1 MSNQKN
7 TTENLTKNKAIKLFT
22 YLESV
27 LQLDDKVD
35 RDFKKVLYENS
46 VWWRSD
52 FPSIDNLKVRSFSSD
67 SEDEDGAVAWLR
79 VEKKKIPKPPVLPKI
94 LTEWVSEESLKNPQ
108 NSLFALDKISR
119 KVNFSDDKERE
130 DEFKKFCKSY
140 RDGDE
145 IPEALLDWVTIN
157 LKNGPEKIDTNYV
170 DDYFSD
176 HQELGELLNKYKDNE
191 WNDWA
196 KDVLEIYKANTLYDQ
211 LYALRLSLKNQGDNY
226 ELLWGHGILSWDH
239 PTGGEILWPTF
250 LSPVVIEFN
259 AINSVIEIHPDPL
272 YKSFV
277 ELSPLHELDHPAE
290 VELITWADKIN
301 TDPFDFW
308 NYEQIKRESKW
319 LISNLSP
326 DCEDL
331 FDKDFYV
338 KQKTTENPTFWNSQT
353 IFARK
358 RSNSL
363 WAKYAGLIR
372 RDIEQN
378 DAEPTDFIADLVG
391 EYNKSDINKE
401 LENFEEGNVDEIDA
415 PLKDGELYFP
425 LPWNEEQ
432 KNIAERI
439 EASYGV
445 VVKGPPGTGKSHT
458 IANLVSRFL
467 AQGKTVLVTSQT
479 SKALEVLRE
488 KLPESIQ
495 SLAVSQL
502 GQNAKTDQVL
512 QTSISEISANLNEKD
527 KFNKKV
533 EDGIRFELD
542 ELRKKKSALASR
554 IRDYIL
560 IDSTASIEIDGKVIQ
575 PIEAARTI
583 NENEESGALNWFE
596 DDVPYD
602 LEINFSETDL
612 KEFYENTFELGKEC
626 SDLWRYALPNI
637 DILPKTDLVVEAFKS
652 YKILESKNK
661 KSKGFFDEDIKFNQ
675 DELRRLCEVAENAI
689 KVLEIC
695 DLEYEK
701 HVFKS
706 CYESA
711 GQRTKWLTIINRAK
725 EKLNIIQ
732 EADLKLIGI
741 QIDGANETSHDDNL
755 AAISELVKAT
765 ENNKK
770 ITTLKRLLLSQK
782 AKNILDS
789 YKVND
794 CTPDSFIHIEYL
806 KYSFLK
812 QKARHDIDIIISQE
826 LAKFTDEEIVSF
838 SNLSVLQ
845 LENFIKN
852 LEIIVGFY
860 DQTQTLIKFT
870 QEYKTVSHFDV
881 TSIENIRDLQ
891 GIINS
896 YLTRFELN
904 NLDDLFGQWIKNLDS
919 EDGIRHPVV
928 DQLLQAV
935 ENKDGDS
942 WSNSFEV
949 LLSLK
954 EKQRLSEKAKEIKSK
969 LSVMAPLLGKK
980 IEETA
985 LAKKKF
991 AIPNNLNL
999 AWRVQRYKSWL
1010 DNIHG
1015 RTNIQELQS
1024 QHEIFIKQE
1033 QDLNAQLVS
1042 VLAWQRQIARVTD
1055 AQKQALMAWALYMK
1069 KVGKMQGKYWRK
1081 HLKDAQDALFVAKDA
1096 VPVWIMPLSRVVQ
1109 MFPNPKAGM
1118 FDVVIFDEASQCDI
1132 KGITVGYLGK
1142 KLLVVGDPDQ
1152 ISPAG
1157 MFQNM
1162 EKVFD
1167 LVARYLSDIPEKGSF
1182 ATTSSLFDIA
1192 HVRLPNSVML
1202 LEHFRCVPEII
1213 AFSKHY
1219 IYENKIKPLRYPQ
1232 PKGLLSPALVP
1243 VYVENGYQNKNN
1255 KVNIPEA
1262 EAILKKLQECLADP
1276 KYDKRPN
1283 GELCTFGIISLLAE
1297 DQAKYIKDLV
1307 LKNIDQKIIEDR
1319 RIDVGDA
1326 YTFQGDERDVM
1337 FLSMVK
1343 ALDSDKLDDTVR
1355 ALADEN
1361 TKRRFNVAASRAR
1374 DQMFLFHSIPLS
1386 SFTNQED
1393 WRWRLL
1399 NWFYNPQT
1407 ETLKAGLDSL
1417 EKEVEAGRASPFSY
1431 AVGKAIIERGYQV
1444 IPEFPVIGYRI
1455 DLVIQGENARLAVEC
1470 DGDQYH
1476 TLERWDNDQVR
1487 EAQLRRAGWEFWR
1500 VTGSSYYRHKE
1511 QALESLWEKL
1521 DKMGI
1526 KPMI

>member
-1 MSNQKN
+1 MSNGKNQK
-7 TTENLTKNKAIKLFT
+7 ENPTINKAIKLFT
-22 YLESV
+22 YLENV

-35 RDFKKVLYENS
+35 RNFKETLYENS
-46 VWWRSD
+46 IWWRSD
-52 FPSIDNLKVRSFSSD
+52 FPNINNLKIKQFSSE
-67 SEDEDGAVAWLR
+67 EDDGDTVWLR
-79 VEKKKIPKPPVLPKI
+79 VEKKKISKPPQLPKI
-94 LTEWVSEESLKNPQ
+94 LNEWISEENLNNPQ
-108 NSLFALDKISR
+108 SSLLALEKISR
-119 KVNFSDDKERE
+119 KINFNESKERE
-130 DEFKKFCKSY
+130 NDFKQFSKNFKEGNEVPKS
-140 RDGDE
+140 
-145 IPEALLDWVTIN
+145 LFSWVTIN
-157 LKNGPEKIDTNYV
+157 PKTGPEKVDFSYID
-170 DDYFSD
+170 DFFSD
-176 HQELGELLNKYKDNE
+176 HSELCDLLDKYKNNE
-191 WNDWA
+191 WNTWA
-196 KDVLEIYKANTLYDQ
+196 ENVLEIYKANTLYDQ

-226 ELLWGHGILSWDH
+226 ELLWGHGILSWKH
-239 PTGGEILWPTF
+239 PVGGDIFWPTF
-250 LSPVVIEFN
+250 LSPVAIEFN
-259 AINSVIEIHPDPL
+259 AVNSVIEIHPDPL
-272 YKSFV
+272 YKSFI

-290 VELITWADKIN
+290 VEIISWADKTN
-301 TDPFDFW
+301 ADPFDFW
-308 NYEQIKRESKW
+308 NYEQLKRESKW
-319 LISNLSP
+319 LISNLSA
-326 DCEDL
+326 DCDDS
-331 FDKDFYV
+331 FDKDFDV
-338 KQKTTENPTFWNSQT
+338 KPEVGPNPTFWNSQM

-378 DAEPTDFIADLVG
+378 NVEPTDFIADLIG
-391 EYNKSDINKE
+391 EYNKDKKDG
-401 LENFEEGNVDEIDA
+401 LEDFSNDKKDGVDSSLA
-415 PLKDGELYFP
+415 DGELYFP

-439 EASYGV
+439 ENSYGV

-479 SKALEVLRE
+479 SKALEVLRD

-512 QTSISEISANLNEKD
+512 QTSISEISANLNQKD

-533 EDGIRFELD
+533 EDGIRQELE
-542 ELRKKKSALASR
+542 ELRKKKAILANQ

-575 PIEAARTI
+575 PIEAARI
-583 NENEESGALNWFE
+583 ISENEESTSLDWFE
-596 DDVPYD
+596 DYVPYERD
-602 LEINFSETDL
+602 ISFSESDL
-612 KEFYENTFELGKEC
+612 KEFYTNTFELGKEC
-626 SDLWRYALPNI
+626 NDLWKYN
-637 DILPKTDLVVEAFKS
+637 LPKTELLPKIDLVKEAFKS
-652 YKILESKNK
+652 YKVLESKNK
-661 KSKGFFDEDIKFNQ
+661 KSKTFFEVNLDMSQ
-675 DELRRLCEVAENAI
+675 DELRSLCDIAEEAI

-701 HVFKS
+701 YVFKS
-706 CYESA
+706 CYESS
-711 GQRTKWLTIINRAK
+711 GQRTKWLTIITRAK
-725 EKLNIIQ
+725 EKLEVIQ
-732 EADLKLIGI
+732 NADLKLIGI
-741 QIDGANETSHDDNL
+741 QIDGASDTSHDENL
-755 AAISELVKAT
+755 TAIDELIKAT

-770 ITTLKRLLLSQK
+770 ITTLKKLLLSQK
-782 AKNILDS
+782 AKKVLDS
-789 YKVND
+789 YKVNSS
-794 CTPDSFIHIEYL
+794 TPDSFIHIEYL
-806 KYSFLK
+806 KYKFLK
-812 QKARHDIDIIISQE
+812 QKARHDLDIIISQE
-826 LAKFTDEEIVSF
+826 LEKFTDEEIVSF
-838 SNLSVLQ
+838 SDLSVLE
-845 LENFIKN
+845 LESFINN
-852 LEIIVGFY
+852 LEIIVSFY
-860 DQTQTLIKFT
+860 ENTQKLIKFT
-870 QEYKTVSHFDV
+870 QDYKSISHFDV
-881 TSIENIRDLQ
+881 TNVEHIKDLLSIL
-891 GIINS
+891 NS
-896 YLTRFELN
+896 YLTRFELDN
-904 NLDDLFGQWIKNLDS
+904 INDLFNQWTDNLDLNNGIQHPITNQLFQAIEHLDG
-919 EDGIRHPVV
+919 EMW
-928 DQLLQAV
+928 
-935 ENKDGDS
+935 E
-942 WSNSFEV
+942 NSFNV
-949 LLSLK
+949 LLSLEQK
-954 EKQRLSEKAKEIKSK
+954 KILSSKAKEIKNK
-969 LSVMAPLLGKK
+969 LSIVAPLLCQK

-985 LAKKKF
+985 LAKKKY
-991 AIPNNLNL
+991 IVPNNLNL

-1015 RTNIQELQS
+1015 KINIQDLQS
-1024 QHEIFIKQE
+1024 QYEIFIKQE
-1033 QDLNAQLVS
+1033 QDLNAELVS

-1055 AQKQALMAWALYMK
+1055 TQKQALMAWALYMK

-1081 HLKDAQDALFVAKDA
+1081 HLKDAQDALYVAKDA

-1167 LVARYLSDIPEKGSF
+1167 LVTRYLSDIPEKGSF

-1192 HVRLPNSVML
+1192 HIRLPNSVML

-1232 PKGLLSPALVP
+1232 PKGLLTPALVP
-1243 VYVENGYQNKNN
+1243 VFIENGYQNKNN

-1262 EAILKKLQECLADP
+1262 EAILKKLQECLSDP
-1276 KYDKRPN
+1276 KYDRRPN
-1283 GELCTFGIISLLAE
+1283 GEFCTFGIISLLAE
-1297 DQAKYIKDLV
+1297 DQAKYIKDLI
-1307 LKNIDQKIIEDR
+1307 LKNIDQKIIEER

-1343 ALDSDKLDDTVR
+1343 ALDSDNINDTVR

-1393 WRWRLL
+1393 WRYRLL

-1407 ETLKAGLDSL
+1407 EVLKSGLDSL
-1417 EKEVEAGRASPFSY
+1417 EKEVESGRASPFSY
-1431 AVGKAIIERGYQV
+1431 EVGKIIIERGYQV

-1500 VTGSSYYRHKE
+1500 VTGSSFYRHKE
-1511 QALESLWEKL
+1511 EALESLWEKL
-1521 DKMGI
+1521 ENMGI
-1526 KPMI
+1526 KPII